1 MVGQFAGNNNGIES
15 SETKWE
21 TLNIIDSIFKYW
33 FYRTLEGVPMP
44 PKGKVMNCLFL
55 IRMVI

>member
-21 TLNIIDSIFKYW
+21 TLNIIDSNFGFTELFLKG
-33 FYRTLEGVPMP
+33 T
-44 PKGKVMNCLFL
+44 KGKVMNCLFR
-55 IRMVI
+55 I